1 MNNQYKES
9 ELRIQRQKVTGP
21 KMKIDDLPIFSIKV
35 IIFSFI
41 AYYGSQVAAGFYLY
55 EGGLGLNPPWLYALE
70 FLAFYTVIVFFLYNS
85 CSTYFDNVK
94 LSSEESFVLMLGLG
108 VMVLMFGSPDYPTW
122 YICWYAPFVMIAPT
136 YQTRMAL
143 MLLLVWNF
151 PGESIA
157 LLPDYVIEAD

>member
-1 MNNQYKES
+1 MNNLIEF
-9 ELRIQRQKVTGP
+9 IQNNISVF
-21 KMKIDDLPIFSIKV
+21 DLFV
-35 IIFSFI
+35 
-41 AYYGSQVAAGFYLY
+41 
-55 EGGLGLNPPWLYALE
+55 
-70 FLAFYTVIVFFLYNS
+70 FL
-85 CSTYFDNVK
+85 
-94 LSSEESFVLMLGLG
+94 LGLG

>member
-1 MNNQYKES
+1 MENKNVGW
-9 ELRIQRQKVTGP
+9 L
-21 KMKIDDLPIFSIKV
+21 
-35 IIFSFI
+35 IIGI
-41 AYYGSQVAAGFYLY
+41 
-55 EGGLGLNPPWLYALE
+55 
-70 FLAFYTVIVFFLYNS
+70 
-85 CSTYFDNVK
+85 
-94 LSSEESFVLMLGLG
+94 G
-108 VMVLMFGSPDYPTW
+108 VVMGIMVLMFGSPDYPTW